1 MVKFST
7 GAEAVPELV
16 TVAFEPGAPVV
27 VSPTVTETLPLPAP
41 FCPFRFGVVI
51 DPFLSVMVSLYSVPV
66 LLATETVGLT
76 PSAPFAPCGP
86 GVPSAEMPV
95 SVSPVIQCFV
105 ALSIWGV
112 MRAGRVCPA
121 HLLHP
126 APLLASGGNAG
137 ILGAEKPVAVCPNVG
152 CDAVPR
158 GRERCVSGGF
168 LPGNG
173 RLEAKASPGRFA
185 KQHFLTVLF
194 TAALHIEKEA
204 LRIR

>member
-1 MVKFST
+1 M
-7 GAEAVPELV
+7 V

-66 LLATETVGLT
+66 LIATETVGLT

-112 MRAGRVCPA
+112 IPGWPGVPG
-121 HLLHP
+121 
-126 APLLASGGNAG
+126 AP
-137 ILGAEKPVAVCPNVG
+137 
-152 CDAVPR
+152 
-158 GRERCVSGGF
+158 
-168 LPGNG
+168 
-173 RLEAKASPGRFA
+173 ASPGSPFWPAAETPVSWEPRNQLPFA
-185 KQHFLTVLF
+185 PMWGVMPSRGEESGVSAADSSPE
-194 TAALHIEKEA
+194 TADWK
-204 LRIR
+204 LRRARGDLQSSTSSPFFSRQPSTLKKRPCASVKSCQSLQ

>member
-1 MVKFST
+1 MQPPQWGLPRLCRPCRWRLLGLDRLFGPCMPGSPLGPVSPLSPRGMVKFST

-112 MRAGRVCPA
+112 MPGWPGVPG
-121 HLLHP
+121 
-126 APLLASGGNAG
+126 AP
-137 ILGAEKPVAVCPNVG
+137 
-152 CDAVPR
+152 
-158 GRERCVSGGF
+158 
-168 LPGNG
+168 
-173 RLEAKASPGRFA
+173 ASPGSPFGQRR
-185 KQHFLTVLF
+185 KRRYPGSRETSCRLPQCGV
-194 TAALHIEKEA
+194 
-204 LRIR
+204 